1 MCLRVGRH
9 FVLAIGNLSKS
20 IDTVLEHFK
29 RGSYALSKSLCCVL
43 SACLQYV
50 VKQEH
55 TREAWSIL

>member
-1 MCLRVGRH
+1 
-9 FVLAIGNLSKS
+9 VLAIGNLSKS